1 MTRARLIKDLYDY
14 RSMCARIDML
24 SMRVRRA
31 EQWMDMHG
39 DAFIAGTQ
47 LAGRTITDMPIARGM
62 PSSPTEKTAIRLM
75 DSNLDGLDALELEQT
90 ARELSRLMEDK
101 AMLDILIGA
110 LKERERFVITAHL
123 IDGMS
128 WRETG
133 RRYAREYGDELTE
146 GAMQAVMR
154 KGIDRMMEIAR
165 DGKA

>member
-1 MTRARLIKDLYDY
+1 MTRARLIKSLYDY
-14 RSMCARIDML
+14 RSTCARIDML
-24 SMRVRRA
+24 SLRVKRA
-31 EQWMDMHG
+31 EQWLDMHG

-47 LAGRTITDMPIARGM
+47 LSGRTISDMPIARGM
-62 PSSPTEKTAIRLM
+62 PSSPTERTAIRLM
-75 DSNLDGLDALELEQT
+75 DATLDGLDAAELEQT
-90 ARELSRLMEDK
+90 TRELCRLREDK
-101 AMLDILIGA
+101 AMLDILLGA

-154 KGIDRMMEIAR
+154 KGLDRMMEVVTDI
-165 DGKA
+165 K

>member
-14 RSMCARIDML
+14 RSTCARIDML
-24 SMRVRRA
+24 SLRVKRA
-31 EQWMDMHG
+31 EQWLDMHG

-47 LAGRTITDMPIARGM
+47 LSGRTISDMPIARGM

-75 DSNLDGLDALELEQT
+75 DATLEGLDAAELEQA
-90 ARELSRLMEDK
+90 ARELCRLREDK
-101 AMLDILIGA
+101 AMLDILLGA

-154 KGIDRMMEIAR
+154 KGIDRMMEVDRASQ
-165 DGKA
+165 

>member
-14 RSMCARIDML
+14 RSTCARIDML
-24 SMRVRRA
+24 SLRVKRA
-31 EQWMDMHG
+31 EQWLDMHG

-47 LAGRTITDMPIARGM
+47 LSGRTISDMPIARGM
-62 PSSPTEKTAIRLM
+62 PSSPTERTAIRLI
-75 DSNLDGLDALELEQT
+75 DATLDGLDAAELEQT
-90 ARELSRLMEDK
+90 TRELCRLREDK
-101 AMLDILIGA
+101 AMLDILLGA

-154 KGIDRMMEIAR
+154 KGIDRMMKVDRASQ
-165 DGKA
+165 

>member
-14 RSMCARIDML
+14 RSTCARIDML
-24 SMRVRRA
+24 SLRVKRA
-31 EQWMDMHG
+31 EQWLDMHG

-47 LAGRTITDMPIARGM
+47 LSGRTISDMPIARGI
-62 PSSPTEKTAIRLM
+62 PSSPTERTAIRLM
-75 DSNLDGLDALELEQT
+75 DATLEGLDAAELEQA
-90 ARELSRLMEDK
+90 ARELCRLMEEK
-101 AMLDILIGA
+101 AMLDILLGA

-154 KGIDRMMEIAR
+154 KGLDRMMEIAR
-165 DGKA
+165 TGE

>member
-14 RSMCARIDML
+14 RSTCARIDML
-24 SMRVRRA
+24 SLRVKRA
-31 EQWMDMHG
+31 EQWLDMHG

-47 LAGRTITDMPIARGM
+47 LSGRTISDMPIARGM

-75 DSNLDGLDALELEQT
+75 DATLEGLDTAELEQT
-90 ARELSRLMEDK
+90 TRELCRLREEK

-133 RRYAREYGDELTE
+133 RRYAREYGDELTD

-154 KGIDRMMEIAR
+154 KGIDRMMEVDRASQ
-165 DGKA
+165 

>member
-14 RSMCARIDML
+14 RSTCARIDML
-24 SMRVRRA
+24 SLRVKRA
-31 EQWMDMHG
+31 EQWLDMHG

-47 LAGRTITDMPIARGM
+47 LSGRTISDMPIARGI
-62 PSSPTEKTAIRLM
+62 PSSPTERTAIRLM
-75 DSNLDGLDALELEQT
+75 DATLEGLDAAELEQA
-90 ARELSRLMEDK
+90 ARELCRLMEEK

-154 KGIDRMMEIAR
+154 KGLDRMMEVVR
-165 DGKA
+165 SGE

>member
-14 RSMCARIDML
+14 RSTCARIDML
-24 SMRVRRA
+24 SLRVKRA
-31 EQWMDMHG
+31 EQWLDMHG

-47 LAGRTITDMPIARGM
+47 LSGRTISDMPIARGM
-62 PSSPTEKTAIRLM
+62 PSSPTEMTAIRLM
-75 DSNLDGLDALELEQT
+75 DATLDGLDAAELEQT
-90 ARELSRLMEDK
+90 TRELCRLREDK
-101 AMLDILIGA
+101 AMLDILLGA

-154 KGIDRMMEIAR
+154 KGLDRMMEVVTDI
-165 DGKA
+165 K

>member
-1 MTRARLIKDLYDY
+1 MTRARLIANLYEY
-14 RSMCARIDML
+14 RPLCARIDML
-24 SMRVRRA
+24 SFRVKRA
-31 EQWMDMHG
+31 EQWLDMHG

-47 LAGRTITDMPIARGM
+47 LSGRTISDMPIARGM

-75 DSNLDGLDALELEQT
+75 DSTLDGLDAAELEQT
-90 ARELSRLMEDK
+90 TRELCRLMEEK
-101 AMLDILIGA
+101 AMLDILLGA

-146 GAMQAVMR
+146 GALQAVMR
-154 KGIDRMMEIAR
+154 KGLDRMMGVDRGI
-165 DGKA
+165 